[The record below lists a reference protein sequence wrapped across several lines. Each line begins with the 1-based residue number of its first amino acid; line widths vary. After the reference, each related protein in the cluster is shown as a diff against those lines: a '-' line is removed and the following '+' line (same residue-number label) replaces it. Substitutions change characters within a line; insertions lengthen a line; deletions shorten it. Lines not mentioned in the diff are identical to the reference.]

1 MNYMKA
7 ATLILFCALV
17 GACSSGEEAEA
28 SSAKKGGGF
37 KVNSAVLVET
47 ATAQKGPFAVQGD
60 YAGEFVADRSAE
72 VAFEVSGRI
81 VELDYDIGD
90 RVEKGD
96 VLAKLD
102 RTTYLQ
108 RVREARAAVE
118 MAEASVGE
126 AEVAAENLEK
136 DLKRKRPLLD
146 KQLIAEREVEN
157 LEAQL
162 RGATQKIAVAKAT
175 LDQNKAR
182 LQTARENLRNTE
194 VRAPFDAKI
203 AARHVDLGTY
213 VSPSQPVFR
222 LVSDDAIYLRV
233 NVPEQDSGNVVLGKP
248 VGVRIGALGGE
259 AIDGKVARIA
269 PAIDPKTRMLRVD
282 VELVPTD
289 QPSDKSQQAEATER
303 VRPGM
308 YAQVQIEL
316 GSRDEAVT
324 VPKQALLEE
333 RGGAPYVWTAEGGE
347 AQKKELLIGLRG
359 REQVEVV
366 EGLEGGEAIV
376 LRGFEKL
383 QPGTKV
389 QSLADQNAEKT
400 QKADNTGSEQ

>member
-1 MNYMKA
+1 MKKYTSTFA
-7 ATLILFCALV
+7 LILICGLL
-17 GACSSGEEAEA
+17 GACDAGEEAKA
-28 SSAKKGGGF
+28 SSAGKKGGF

-47 ATAQKGPFAVQGD
+47 TTAQKGPFAVQGD
-60 YAGEFVADRSAE
+60 YAGEFAAERSAE

-90 RVEKGD
+90 KLEKGD
-96 VLAKLD
+96 VLAKVD
-102 RTTYLQ
+102 RTAYLQ
-108 RVREARAAVE
+108 KVREARAAVE
-118 MAEASVGE
+118 MARASVGE

-136 DLKRKRPLLD
+136 DLERKRPLLD
-146 KQLIAEREVEN
+146 KQLIAEREIEN

-162 RGATQKIAVAKAT
+162 RGAKQKIAVAKAT
-175 LDQNKAR
+175 LDQNNAR

-194 VRAPFDAKI
+194 VRAPFDAKV

-213 VSPSQPVFR
+213 VGPSQPVFR

-233 NVPEQDSGNVVLGKP
+233 NVPEQDSGNIALGKP
-248 VGVRIGALGGE
+248 VTLRISALGGE
-259 AIDGKVARIA
+259 AIAGKVARIA

-282 VELVPTD
+282 VELAPASGED
-289 QPSDKSQQAEATER
+289 QQEQAKAAER

-308 YAQVQIEL
+308 YAQVQLEL

-333 RGGAPYVWTAEGGE
+333 RGGKPYVWTADGGE
-347 AQKKELLIGLRG
+347 AQKKTLLIGLRG

-383 QPGTKV
+383 QPGTEV
-389 QSLADQNAEKT
+389 QSLKD
-400 QKADNTGSEQ
+400 QKAGGKQ